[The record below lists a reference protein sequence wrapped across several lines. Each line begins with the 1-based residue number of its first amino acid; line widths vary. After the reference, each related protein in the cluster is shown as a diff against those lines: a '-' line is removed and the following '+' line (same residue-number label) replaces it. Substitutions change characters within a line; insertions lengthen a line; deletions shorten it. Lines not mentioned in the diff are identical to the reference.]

1 MINKID
7 KYRYESMPQEKINE
21 KFLEAC
27 KIGNLELI
35 EYFLLDSKIKKA
47 NIEYKNYEC
56 VFIACREKHLNILNF
71 LLTSERLEKKP
82 SINLRSGYLLTIAFQ
97 NHDLDIID
105 YLLDF
110 KKRKRVD
117 IEKNGEQILKTLMNN
132 FQENSEMIKLLIIQ
146 YKLPKTQNIT
156 DFLNEKNYKVQ
167 EKKITNEWFDK
178 RDLNNVLNYYLQ
190 EDAVNEKKVKKNKI

>member
-7 KYRYESMPQEKINE
+7 KYRYESMSQEKINE

-27 KIGNLELI
+27 KIGNLELV

-56 VFIACREKHLNILNF
+56 VFISCREKHLNILNF
-71 LLTSERLEKKP
+71 LLTSEKLEKNP

-156 DFLNEKNYKVQ
+156 DFLDEKNNKIQ
-167 EKKITNEWFDK
+167 EKKIINEWFSK

-190 EDAVNEKKVKKNKI
+190 EDSVNEKKVKKNKI